1 MVCDASC
8 DAPKDLPT
16 QRLNTRVIVVGAGPI
31 GLELA
36 VSLKAM
42 DIDYVHLDAGQVG
55 HTVSWYPP
63 QTTFFSSPERI
74 AIAGVPLVTPDQ
86 SKASREQYLA
96 YLRGVV
102 EQFDLRVHTYEKVVR
117 VSRDDEGEHVVDTE
131 RIDGETRRYV
141 APNLVLAVGDMHG
154 PRRLDIPGEDLPHV
168 SHYFD
173 DPHKYFRRKLLIV
186 GGRNSAAEAAL
197 RCHRAGAEVAISYR
211 GESFEDR
218 GIKYWLLPELNSL
231 VRKQQ
236 IAFHPRTVPTAI
248 GPGRITLR
256 RLETDGTTTNGEA
269 YDVASDF
276 VLLLTGYTQDKS
288 LFEMAGVTLDGEN
301 RAPRHDPE
309 TMECD
314 APGVFV
320 AGTAAAGT
328 QEKFKLFIENCHPH
342 AHRIATAIAGR
353 PPEPGLVNA
362 AAETFGLPES

>member
-1 MVCDASC
+1 MTPLRS
-8 DAPKDLPT
+8 PS
-16 QRLNTRVIVVGAGPI
+16 TRHAEAIVVGAGPI

-36 VSLKAM
+36 VALRSL
-42 DIDYVHLDAGQVG
+42 DVDFVHLDAGQIG
-55 HTVSWYPP
+55 QTVSWYPP

-86 SKASREQYLA
+86 SKATREQYLA

-102 EQFDLRVHTYEKVVR
+102 EQFDLRVNTYEKVVR
-117 VSRDDEGEHVVDTE
+117 IERDDEGNHVVDTE
-131 RIDGETRRYV
+131 RIDGEAGRYV
-141 APNLVLAVGDMHG
+141 APHLVLAVGDMHG
-154 PRRLDIPGEDLPHV
+154 PRRLGIPGEDLPHV

-211 GESFEDR
+211 GENFEDN

-231 VRKQQ
+231 VRTQQ
-236 IAFHPRTVPTAI
+236 IAFHPRTIPTEIA
-248 GPGRITLR
+248 PGRTTLR
-256 RLETDGTTTNGEA
+256 RVEADGKTANGEA
-269 YDVASDF
+269 FDVDSDF
-276 VLLLTGYTQDKS
+276 VLLLTGYAQDKS

-309 TMECD
+309 TMACD

-328 QEKFKLFIENCHPH
+328 QEKFKLFIENCHRH
-342 AHRIATAIAGR
+342 VHRIATAIAGR
-353 PPEPGLVNA
+353 PPESRFINTAV
-362 AAETFGLPES
+362 ETLNLPES

>member
-1 MVCDASC
+1 MRHENA
-8 DAPKDLPT
+8 
-16 QRLNTRVIVVGAGPI
+16 IVVGAGPI

-36 VSLKAM
+36 VALQSLG
-42 DIDYVHLDAGQVG
+42 IDYVHLDAGQIG
-55 HTVSWYPP
+55 QTVSWYPP

-74 AIAGVPLVTPDQ
+74 AIADVPLVTPAQ
-86 SKASREQYLA
+86 SKATREQYLG
-96 YLRGVV
+96 YLRGIV
-102 EQFDLRVHTYEKVVR
+102 EQFDLTVNTYEKVVR
-117 VSRDDEGEHVVDTE
+117 IERDDEGNHVVDTE
-131 RIDGETRRYV
+131 RIDGEARRYV

-154 PRRLDIPGEDLPHV
+154 PRRLNIPGEDLPHV

-197 RCHRAGAEVAISYR
+197 RCHRAGADVTISYR
-211 GESFEDR
+211 GENFEDN

-231 VRKQQ
+231 VRKEQ

-248 GPGRITLR
+248 EAGGTTLR
-256 RLETDGTTTNGEA
+256 RVEGDGKNANGEA
-269 YDVASDF
+269 YDVDSDF
-276 VLLLTGYTQDKS
+276 VLLLTGYKQDKS
-288 LFEMAGVTLDGEN
+288 LFEMAGVTLNGEN
-301 RAPRHDPE
+301 RSPRHDPA

-328 QEKFKLFIENCHPH
+328 QEKFKLFIENCHRH
-342 AHRIATAIAGR
+342 VHRIATAIAGR
-353 PPEPGLVNA
+353 PPEPRFINA